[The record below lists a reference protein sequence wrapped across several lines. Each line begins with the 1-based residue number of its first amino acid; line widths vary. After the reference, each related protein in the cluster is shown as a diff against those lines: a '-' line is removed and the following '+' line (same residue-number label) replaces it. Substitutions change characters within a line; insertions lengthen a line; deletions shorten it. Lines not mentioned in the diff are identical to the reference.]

1 MTRNIVIGLDIG
13 TASIRAVACE
23 YKPGNSIPQV
33 LSLVKKNSRG
43 LRRGY
48 IIQFEEA
55 VSSIREALVE
65 TERIIGTR
73 VKHVVLAIGGS
84 TLESKLIE
92 GGIVVSKADN
102 EITSNDINR
111 AISASESNLDI
122 TNKTVIQKFPI
133 AYRLDGKKIIG
144 RPIGLK
150 GSKLEAQ
157 VLFITYSTPHLK
169 DLLAAVEAA
178 GAHID
183 DIIAAPLAASEAITT
198 RLQKTAGCV
207 IANIGS
213 QTTSIA
219 VFEEGLPISLRVFPI
234 GSTDITNDIAL
245 GFQIPLEEAEKIKT
259 GEVDNN
265 TPQKKLD
272 QIIEARLSDI
282 FEFIENHLKR
292 LGRSGLLPAGI
303 IITGG
308 GSGIAEI
315 EERAKHFFKLPAR
328 ISIPTV
334 ANNSRNQIKD
344 SSWSVAYGLCL
355 KTKDN
360 ESSEPKLINI
370 TIIRRVLAQIWKW
383 LKELLP

>member
-1 MTRNIVIGLDIG
+1 M
-13 TASIRAVACE
+13 
-23 YKPGNSIPQV
+23 
-33 LSLVKKNSRG
+33 
-43 LRRGY
+43 
-48 IIQFEEA
+48 
-55 VSSIREALVE
+55 
-65 TERIIGTR
+65 
-73 VKHVVLAIGGS
+73 
-84 TLESKLIE
+84 
-92 GGIVVSKADN
+92 
-102 EITSNDINR
+102 
-111 AISASESNLDI
+111 
-122 TNKTVIQKFPI
+122 
-133 AYRLDGKKIIG
+133 
-144 RPIGLK
+144 
-150 GSKLEAQ
+150 
-157 VLFITYSTPHLK
+157 
-169 DLLAAVEAA
+169 
-178 GAHID
+178 
-183 DIIAAPLAASEAITT
+183 
-198 RLQKTAGCV
+198 
-207 IANIGS
+207 
-213 QTTSIA
+213 
-219 VFEEGLPISLRVFPI
+219 
-234 GSTDITNDIAL
+234 
-245 GFQIPLEEAEKIKT
+245 
-259 GEVDNN
+259 
-265 TPQKKLD
+265 D